1 MMPSYGCAG
10 HQASILL
17 KLQSHPSKFHITHHT
32 WHVTQS
38 LSRINQIKLS
48 SVHTVVWFQH
58 FRGQLYHSPGTPT
71 YSIVI
76 TIVLR
81 SCWLIFGFQ
90 TLDLAWI
97 FDVLTVAFLS
107 CITQPNQ
114 EQSARHWFS
123 FFLQKRFRQKIC
135 LFQFKC
141 GSWVDAC
148 SSAGS

>member
-38 LSRINQIKLS
+38 LLRISNHLLS
-48 SVHTVVWFQH
+48 I
-58 FRGQLYHSPGTPT
+58 QLCDFNTFVANCICITRYPT

-135 LFQFKC
+135 LFQFNC